1 MTSRAATA
9 VPPPVPVTA
18 TDPAAR
24 APLRG
29 GRRVWIVMAAA
40 VALLAVAVV
49 LSLAVGARVIAP
61 ADVWAA
67 LVSGGSGD
75 DGVVV
80 RDLRV
85 PRTLV
90 GLVVGAALGVA
101 GVLIQGHTRNPIAD
115 PGLLGVSA
123 GAGFAVAAG
132 IALTD
137 VREPLG
143 YVWFSFPGAFIAGT
157 VVFVLGSTGRGA
169 ATPVTLALAGA
180 GVAALL
186 AGLTTALVLLDPDS
200 LQGQRFWAVGSVA
213 GRGMEVLLPLLP
225 FFALGFALA
234 VANTRALN
242 SLVLGEDTARALG
255 LRVPLARAVGIA
267 AVTLLTGAAVAAAGP
282 IGFLGLVVPHT
293 ARALVG
299 TDHRLL
305 VPLAALLGGGLLLA
319 CDVLGRLAAQPG
331 ELRVGVVLAGVGA
344 PFFIA
349 LVRSRKPVAL

>member
-1 MTSRAATA
+1 
-9 VPPPVPVTA
+9 V
-18 TDPAAR
+18 
-24 APLRG
+24 
-29 GRRVWIVMAAA
+29 
-40 VALLAVAVV
+40 LLAVGVV
-49 LSLAVGARVIAP
+49 LSLAVGARMIAP

-115 PGLLGVSA
+115 PGLLGISA

-143 YVWFSFPGAFIAGT
+143 YVWFSFPGAFLAGT

-180 GVAALL
+180 SISALL

-213 GRGMEVLLPLLP
+213 GRDLEVLLPLLP
-225 FFALGFALA
+225 FFGLGFVLA

-255 LRVPLARAVGIA
+255 LRVPLARALGIGS
-267 AVTLLTGAAVAAAGP
+267 VTLLTGAAVAAAGP

-305 VPLAALLGGGLLLA
+305 VPLAAVLGGALLLVS
-319 CDVLGRLAAQPG
+319 DVAGRLAAQPG
-331 ELRVGVVLAGVGA
+331 ELQVGIVLAAVGA